1 MMIQL
6 IRSLFYLIQK
16 AFISTRSLMVT
27 YKKLISNSGK
37 AAAGHLY
44 CLRRNKAAS
53 LHQQGI
59 ILYLLDK
66 FSAGPVPNLPHQ
78 C

>member
-1 MMIQL
+1 MMLQL

-44 CLRRNKAAS
+44 CLYKAAS